1 MPLQEI
7 LDMLQRRPFV
17 PFRIHLS
24 DGSSFEVRHPDLVMP
39 GARSVAVGIPAPNL
53 PPDVYDRIVILALVH
68 ITRLEPIVAPAA
80 SA

>member
-7 LDMLQRRPFV
+7 LNMLRRQPFV

-24 DGSSFEVRHPDLVMP
+24 DGSSYEVRHPDLVMP
-39 GARSVAVGIPAPNL
+39 GARSIAVGIPSSAL
-53 PPDVYDRIVILALVH
+53 PPDVYESVVILALPH
-68 ITRLEPIVAPAA
+68 ITRLEPIGAPAA